1 MTKKLLIFSS
11 ILLFV
16 LTLGLVGCNR
26 PADDETP
33 DNTPTTKS
41 ASAYGIVHKAYVG
54 KATVNVD
61 NNKVKS
67 VSYDEAFLPHTWAN
81 IKVELKE
88 GESLP
93 DDVLAHVKGEETMH
107 YAKYISIDG
116 KLFTG
121 SVREA
126 DLTLDDKAYSAQV
139 IKYSNEEI
147 PDLFVYLYNSDANC
161 EWYFN
166 AAKNSKI
173 FICDASGKKLET
185 YPSNNEYGWFKSEG
199 KYWND
204 KESYPLGW
212 KGNLEQLGN
221 YLTGKELT
229 EMDESKFV
237 RDETGTEEN
246 GYTYNYWT
254 INGVKTKVTMVDV
267 YDYYKIA
274 QKAYSKAIK
283 NSK

>member
-1 MTKKLLIFSS
+1 MNKKLLIFFS
-11 ILLFV
+11 ILLCS
-16 LTLGLVGCNR
+16 LTFCLFGCNR
-26 PADDETP
+26 SKDPENP
-33 DNTPTTKS
+33 GNTQTNQS
-41 ASAYGIVHKAYVG
+41 ATAYGIVHKAYVG
-54 KATVNVD
+54 KATVNVEGK
-61 NNKVKS
+61 KVKS

-81 IKVELKE
+81 IKYELKD
-88 GESLP
+88 GETLAS
-93 DDVLAHVKGEETMH
+93 DVLEHVKGDEKMY

-121 SVREA
+121 SVRET

-139 IKYSNEEI
+139 IKYTSKDI

-166 AAKNSKI
+166 AAKNKKI
-173 FICDASGKKLET
+173 FICDAEGKKLET

-204 KESYPLGW
+204 KDSYPLGW
-212 KGNLEQLGN
+212 KGNLEQLAD
-221 YLTGKELT
+221 YLMGKELT
-229 EMDESKFV
+229 ELDESKFV
-237 RDETGTEEN
+237 KDETGVEEN

-274 QKAYSKAIK
+274 QKAYAKAIK
-283 NSK
+283 NVK